1 MNTYAKLAI
10 TAMTMLLIL
19 GIAVF
24 GLAHFLH
31 INQGTPY
38 QQAVLL
44 ISKITVVV
52 LVGIGTIVLAS
63 QVLHTVNIHRE
74 VKRTFWVASLVTI
87 PLATTAFLK
96 SMNDTSA
103 NNTTLSKVYV
113 ENVVWL
119 LTSNVGILA
128 FIVVLP
134 FLYYLS
140 REFFEQ

>member
-10 TAMTMLLIL
+10 TAMTMTIVL

-31 INQGTPY
+31 INQGIPY
-38 QQAVLL
+38 QQAVLA
-44 ISKITVVV
+44 ISKITLVT
-52 LVGIGTIVLAS
+52 LVGIGAIVLAS
-63 QVLHTVNIHRE
+63 HVLHTVNIHHE
-74 VKRTFWVASLVTI
+74 AKRVLWVASLVTI

-96 SMNDTSA
+96 SMNDTS
-103 NNTTLSKVYV
+103 NNNMMLPEVYT
-113 ENVVWL
+113 ENFVWL

-140 REFFEQ
+140 HEFFEQ